1 MSYIWNHSVLITGTP
16 NGLNGKLGQTQT
28 FNQPPEDKQEEKKK
42 IPSSSNDLFLKNL
55 SWKYI
60 HTYIGFQ
67 QCNTHTQNARK

>member
-42 IPSSSNDLFLKNL
+42 YLAQAMIYSLK
-55 SWKYI
+55 I
-60 HTYIGFQ
+60 
-67 QCNTHTQNARK
+67 